1 MNSRNAQSQN
11 QSIVASVAKDLQDS
25 VRGSLRILE
34 RGKSPREISPN
45 PIGCENE
52 QVPLCYGMH
61 GGLQLGQVVANH
73 AASQQEGFLRRLF
86 VSTHQHAMHISD
98 TQPGHQAVAYVYRS
112 NAQDHP
118 ACCPESFVAG
128 HHQGDNRSEEHTSE
142 LQSQSNL
149 VCRLLLEKK
158 KKKMTS

>member
-98 TQPGHQAVAYVYRS
+98 TQPGHQAVAYVYR
-112 NAQDHP
+112 
-118 ACCPESFVAG
+118 
-128 HHQGDNRSEEHTSE
+128 RSEERRVGKECSAAT
-142 LQSQSNL
+142 
-149 VCRLLLEKK
+149 
-158 KKKMTS
+158 